1 MLARSQVILVDTLK
15 ELGGIDEMQAD
26 GLKERSGLSGSDVEK
41 ILTGDYNVEPVPM
54 LLAKAKAYNLAPIN
68 LQRFNVTD
76 QCFEYLEVEFCKSF
90 NILPLGEVGSYIAI
104 ATSDPLNPTLRS
116 KIEGATRKPFYFL
129 LALESE
135 LQAKYDTGEKTHIN
149 PTVGF
154 SDVVEALGL
163 EFDLDAEKI
172 EEKDFESEE
181 SAPVILLAN
190 RIIEDAYF
198 SGGSDIHIEP
208 FEDDTRVRV
217 RVDGICKV
225 KLTLPKKTTAALI
238 SRIKVMANLDIA
250 ERRVSQDGRI
260 SFRQYNRK
268 GIDVDLRISTS
279 PMNYGEGCVMRLL
292 DKQKSTLPLE
302 ALGFSQENIRNY
314 RELIDRPYGMVLHCG
329 PTGSGKSMTLYSALN
344 EINSP
349 EHCIRTAEDPIEYTL
364 PGICQVQM
372 NRKIGLSFANSLRSF
387 LRQDPDILL
396 VGEIRDKET
405 ASIAVEAALT
415 GHLLFSTL
423 HTNDAPMTVIRLQ
436 EMGVE
441 PFLISSCLLCVCAQR
456 LVRRLCETCKIAHDP
471 EGRESELLEKA
482 ISWNGPIFA
491 QKPKGCPNCG
501 GTGYRGRIG
510 VHELMPTSE
519 DLVHGINMGYEAAQ
533 LRAIAIRNGMTTL
546 HQDGMLKV
554 KQGITSFEECAA
566 VVPPDLKVAGILQ
579 LQDEMKIQE
588 A

>member
-76 QCFEYLEVEFCKSF
+76 QCFEYLEVEFCKSL

-260 SFRQYNRK
+260 
-268 GIDVDLRISTS
+268 LRCFDS
-279 PMNYGEGCVMRLL
+279 R
-292 DKQKSTLPLE
+292 D
-302 ALGFSQENIRNY
+302 IR
-314 RELIDRPYGMVLHCG
+314 
-329 PTGSGKSMTLYSALN
+329 
-344 EINSP
+344 
-349 EHCIRTAEDPIEYTL
+349 
-364 PGICQVQM
+364 
-372 NRKIGLSFANSLRSF
+372 
-387 LRQDPDILL
+387 
-396 VGEIRDKET
+396 
-405 ASIAVEAALT
+405 
-415 GHLLFSTL
+415 
-423 HTNDAPMTVIRLQ
+423 
-436 EMGVE
+436 
-441 PFLISSCLLCVCAQR
+441 
-456 LVRRLCETCKIAHDP
+456 
-471 EGRESELLEKA
+471 
-482 ISWNGPIFA
+482 
-491 QKPKGCPNCG
+491 
-501 GTGYRGRIG
+501 
-510 VHELMPTSE
+510 
-519 DLVHGINMGYEAAQ
+519 
-533 LRAIAIRNGMTTL
+533 
-546 HQDGMLKV
+546 
-554 KQGITSFEECAA
+554 
-566 VVPPDLKVAGILQ
+566 
-579 LQDEMKIQE
+579 
-588 A
+588 